1 MKKVIHTDDAP
12 EAIGTYSQAVLADK
26 FLFISGQI
34 GLDPATMEL
43 VEGFEEETIQVFRN
57 ISSICKEAGCSI
69 NDVIKF
75 NVLLTDL
82 SNFQKVNEIM
92 EKVLEAAVMA
102 MKRRKTW
109 RRKYQQDL
117 DWKVLVVSAMLL
129 ELEIVKNL
137 GKTKR
142 KKGRLESVSVTP

>member
-12 EAIGTYSQAVLADK
+12 KAIGTYSQAVLADK

-34 GLDPATMEL
+34 GLDPATMKL
-43 VEGFEEETIQVFRN
+43 VEGFEDETIQVFRN
-57 ISSICKEAGCSI
+57 ISAICKEAGCSI

-92 EKVLEAAVMA
+92 EKALEKPYPARAA
-102 MKRRKTW
+102 
-109 RRKYQQDL
+109 YE
-117 DWKVLVVSAMLL
+117 VSALPKSSSI
-129 ELEIVKNL
+129 EI
-137 GKTKR
+137 
-142 KKGRLESVSVTP
+142 ESIAYKE

>member
-1 MKKVIHTDDAP
+1 VKKIIHTDEAP

-43 VEGFEEETIQVFRN
+43 AEGFEEETNQVFKN
-57 ISSICKEAGCSI
+57 ISAICKEAGCSI

-92 EKVLEAAVMA
+92 ERILKRPYPARAA
-102 MKRRKTW
+102 
-109 RRKYQQDL
+109 YE
-117 DWKVLVVSAMLL
+117 VSALPKNSSI
-129 ELEIVKNL
+129 EI
-137 GKTKR
+137 
-142 KKGRLESVSVTP
+142 ESIAFKE

>member
-1 MKKVIHTDDAP
+1 M
-12 EAIGTYSQAVLADK
+12 ADK

-43 VEGFEEETIQVFRN
+43 VEGFEDETIQVFRN
-57 ISSICKEAGCSI
+57 ISAICEEAGCSI

-92 EKVLEAAVMA
+92 EKVLEKPYPARAA
-102 MKRRKTW
+102 
-109 RRKYQQDL
+109 YE
-117 DWKVLVVSAMLL
+117 VSALPKNSSI
-129 ELEIVKNL
+129 EI
-137 GKTKR
+137 
-142 KKGRLESVSVTP
+142 ESIAYKE

>member
-34 GLDPATMEL
+34 GLDPTTMEL

-57 ISSICKEAGCSI
+57 VSAICKEAGCSI

-92 EKVLEAAVMA
+92 EKVLEMPYPARAA
-102 MKRRKTW
+102 
-109 RRKYQQDL
+109 YE
-117 DWKVLVVSAMLL
+117 VSALPKNSSI
-129 ELEIVKNL
+129 EI
-137 GKTKR
+137 
-142 KKGRLESVSVTP
+142 ESVAYKE

>member
-57 ISSICKEAGCSI
+57 ISAICEEAGCSI

-92 EKVLEAAVMA
+92 EKVLENPYPARAA
-102 MKRRKTW
+102 
-109 RRKYQQDL
+109 YE
-117 DWKVLVVSAMLL
+117 VSALPKNSSI
-129 ELEIVKNL
+129 EI
-137 GKTKR
+137 
-142 KKGRLESVSVTP
+142 ESIAYKE

>member
-34 GLDPATMEL
+34 GLDPTSMEL

-57 ISSICKEAGCSI
+57 ISAICEEAGCSI

-82 SNFQKVNEIM
+82 YNFQKVNEIM
-92 EKVLEAAVMA
+92 EKVLEMPYPARAA
-102 MKRRKTW
+102 
-109 RRKYQQDL
+109 YE
-117 DWKVLVVSAMLL
+117 VSALPKNSSI
-129 ELEIVKNL
+129 EIESIAY
-137 GKTKR
+137 
-142 KKGRLESVSVTP
+142 KK

>member
-12 EAIGTYSQAVLADK
+12 KAIGTYSQAVLADK

-34 GLDPATMEL
+34 GLDPVTMEL
-43 VEGFEEETIQVFRN
+43 VEGFEQETIQVFRN
-57 ISSICKEAGCSI
+57 ISAICEEAGCSI

-92 EKVLEAAVMA
+92 EKVLENHYPARAA
-102 MKRRKTW
+102 
-109 RRKYQQDL
+109 YE
-117 DWKVLVVSAMLL
+117 VSALPKNSSI
-129 ELEIVKNL
+129 EI
-137 GKTKR
+137 
-142 KKGRLESVSVTP
+142 ESIAYKE

>member
-12 EAIGTYSQAVLADK
+12 KAIGTYSQAVLADK

-34 GLDPATMEL
+34 GLDPTTMEL

-57 ISSICKEAGCSI
+57 ISAICKEAGCSI

-92 EKVLEAAVMA
+92 EKVLEMPYPARAA
-102 MKRRKTW
+102 
-109 RRKYQQDL
+109 YE
-117 DWKVLVVSAMLL
+117 VSALPKNSSI
-129 ELEIVKNL
+129 EI
-137 GKTKR
+137 
-142 KKGRLESVSVTP
+142 ESVAYKE

>member
-12 EAIGTYSQAVLADK
+12 KAIGTYSQAVLADK

-57 ISSICKEAGCSI
+57 ISAICKEAGCSI

-92 EKVLEAAVMA
+92 EKILEKPYPAEAA
-102 MKRRKTW
+102 
-109 RRKYQQDL
+109 YE
-117 DWKVLVVSAMLL
+117 VSALP
-129 ELEIVKNL
+129 KNSSIEV
-137 GKTKR
+137 
-142 KKGRLESVSVTP
+142 ESIAYKE

>member
-1 MKKVIHTDDAP
+1 MKKIINTKKSPAP
-12 EAIGTYSQAVLADK
+12 IGPYNQAILKDNI
-26 FLFISGQI
+26 LFISGQI

-57 ISSICKEAGCSI
+57 ISAICKEAGCSI

-92 EKVLEAAVMA
+92 EKVLEKPYPARAA
-102 MKRRKTW
+102 
-109 RRKYQQDL
+109 YE
-117 DWKVLVVSAMLL
+117 VSALP
-129 ELEIVKNL
+129 KNSSIEV
-137 GKTKR
+137 
-142 KKGRLESVSVTP
+142 ESIAYKE

>member
-34 GLDPATMEL
+34 GLDPTTMEL

-57 ISSICKEAGCSI
+57 VSAICKEAGCSI

-92 EKVLEAAVMA
+92 EKVLEMPYPARAA
-102 MKRRKTW
+102 
-109 RRKYQQDL
+109 YE
-117 DWKVLVVSAMLL
+117 VSALPKNSL
-129 ELEIVKNL
+129 IEI
-137 GKTKR
+137 
-142 KKGRLESVSVTP
+142 ESIAYKE

>member
-12 EAIGTYSQAVLADK
+12 KAIGTYSQAVLADK

-57 ISSICKEAGCSI
+57 ISAICKEADCSI

-92 EKVLEAAVMA
+92 EKVLEKPYPARAA
-102 MKRRKTW
+102 
-109 RRKYQQDL
+109 YE
-117 DWKVLVVSAMLL
+117 VSALPKNSSI
-129 ELEIVKNL
+129 EI
-137 GKTKR
+137 
-142 KKGRLESVSVTP
+142 ESIAYKE

>member
-34 GLDPATMEL
+34 GLDPTTMEL

-57 ISSICKEAGCSI
+57 VSAICKEAGCSI

-92 EKVLEAAVMA
+92 EKVLEMPYPARAA
-102 MKRRKTW
+102 
-109 RRKYQQDL
+109 YE
-117 DWKVLVVSAMLL
+117 VSALPKNSSI
-129 ELEIVKNL
+129 EI
-137 GKTKR
+137 
-142 KKGRLESVSVTP
+142 ESIAYKE

>member
-12 EAIGTYSQAVLADK
+12 KAIGTYSQAVLADK

-57 ISSICKEAGCSI
+57 ISAICKEAGCSI

-92 EKVLEAAVMA
+92 EKALEKPYPSRAA
-102 MKRRKTW
+102 
-109 RRKYQQDL
+109 YE
-117 DWKVLVVSAMLL
+117 VSALPKNSSI
-129 ELEIVKNL
+129 EI
-137 GKTKR
+137 
-142 KKGRLESVSVTP
+142 ESIAYKE

>member
-34 GLDPATMEL
+34 GLDPGTMQL
-43 VEGFEEETIQVFRN
+43 VEGFEEETIQVLKN
-57 ISSICKEAGCSI
+57 ISSICEEAGCSI

-92 EKVLEAAVMA
+92 ESALEKPYPARAA
-102 MKRRKTW
+102 
-109 RRKYQQDL
+109 YE
-117 DWKVLVVSAMLL
+117 VSSLPKNSSI
-129 ELEIVKNL
+129 EI
-137 GKTKR
+137 
-142 KKGRLESVSVTP
+142 ESIAYKQ

>member
-57 ISSICKEAGCSI
+57 ISAICEEAGCSI

-75 NVLLTDL
+75 NVLLTYL
-82 SNFQKVNEIM
+82 SETAQDH
-92 EKVLEAAVMA
+92 VLRVPNNRYYHM
-102 MKRRKTW
+102 
-109 RRKYQQDL
+109 DSIGI
-117 DWKVLVVSAMLL
+117 D
-129 ELEIVKNL
+129 III
-137 GKTKR
+137 
-142 KKGRLESVSVTP
+142 

>member
-12 EAIGTYSQAVLADK
+12 KAIGTYSQAVLADK

-34 GLDPATMEL
+34 GLDPVTMEL
-43 VEGFEEETIQVFRN
+43 VEGFEQETIQVFRN
-57 ISSICKEAGCSI
+57 ISAICEEAGFSI

-92 EKVLEAAVMA
+92 EKVLENPYPARAA
-102 MKRRKTW
+102 
-109 RRKYQQDL
+109 YE
-117 DWKVLVVSAMLL
+117 VSALPKNSSI
-129 ELEIVKNL
+129 EI
-137 GKTKR
+137 
-142 KKGRLESVSVTP
+142 ESIAYKE

>member
-34 GLDPATMEL
+34 GLDPTSMEL

-92 EKVLEAAVMA
+92 EKFLEKPYPARAA
-102 MKRRKTW
+102 
-109 RRKYQQDL
+109 YE
-117 DWKVLVVSAMLL
+117 VSALPKNSSI
-129 ELEIVKNL
+129 EI
-137 GKTKR
+137 
-142 KKGRLESVSVTP
+142 ESIAYKE

>member
-34 GLDPATMEL
+34 GLDPGTMEL
-43 VEGFEEETIQVFRN
+43 VEGFEEETIQVLKN
-57 ISSICKEAGCSI
+57 ISSICEEAGCSI

-92 EKVLEAAVMA
+92 ESALEKPYPARAA
-102 MKRRKTW
+102 
-109 RRKYQQDL
+109 YE
-117 DWKVLVVSAMLL
+117 VSSLPKNSSI
-129 ELEIVKNL
+129 EIESIAY
-137 GKTKR
+137 
-142 KKGRLESVSVTP
+142 KK